1 MTDVTHLDESLKKLR
16 SEIDALDTGD
26 QEARQRLEKLLQD
39 IENTLENPK
48 DTGGDEN
55 LGEQLKTSILRFEVS
70 HPRLAAIMN
79 DIMEKLSNMG
89 I

>member
-1 MTDVTHLDESLKKLR
+1 MTDVKHLDESLNKLR

-26 QEARQRLEKLLQD
+26 EEARQRLEKLIQD
-39 IENTLENPK
+39 IENALENPQE
-48 DTGGDEN
+48 TGADDN

-70 HPRLAAIMN
+70 HPRLAAVMN

>member
-1 MTDVTHLDESLKKLR
+1 MTDVKHLDESLKKLR
-16 SEIDALDTGD
+16 SEIDALETGD
-26 QEARQRLEKLLQD
+26 EDARQRLEKLIQD
-39 IENTLENPK
+39 IENALE
-48 DTGGDEN
+48 TGADDN

-70 HPRLAAIMN
+70 HPRLAAVMN

>member
-1 MTDVTHLDESLKKLR
+1 MTDVKHLHESLKKLR

-26 QEARQRLEKLLQD
+26 EEARQRLGKLIQD
-39 IENTLENPK
+39 IEKTLEHPE
-48 DTGGDEN
+48 DTGGDEH